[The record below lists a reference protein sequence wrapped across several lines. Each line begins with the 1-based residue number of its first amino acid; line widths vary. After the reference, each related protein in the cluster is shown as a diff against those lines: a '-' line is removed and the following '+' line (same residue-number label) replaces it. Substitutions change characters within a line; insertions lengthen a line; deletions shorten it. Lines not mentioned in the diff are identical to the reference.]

1 MQQLLEYFWI
11 LLKLVLTKCNF
22 KQPPS
27 FINYAKF
34 SISSRGPQ
42 SWNRILAGTEKNIS
56 NLLIFKARIKQK
68 LSTYNELDY
77 FQVQEVNKKHPKDNT
92 YIYFAF
98 KGAWWQG
105 LNNLLQAAAMLTL
118 SNVVVRIPSLKR
130 TLSFR
135 SRVLS
140 LTSNIGPQSQV
151 SDLSFR
157 VSVSEP
163 MFHHWDG
170 FSANGLGYYQQS

>member
-1 MQQLLEYFWI
+1 MQQLLKYFWI

-34 SISSRGPQ
+34 SISARGPQ

-56 NLLIFKARIKQK
+56 NLLIFKARIKEK

-92 YIYFAF
+92 YISFAF

-118 SNVVVRIPSLKR
+118 SNVV
-130 TLSFR
+130 
-135 SRVLS
+135 LS
-140 LTSNIGPQSQV
+140 LGFHLWKGPWV
-151 SDLSFR
+151 S
-157 VSVSEP
+157 
-163 MFHHWDG
+163 
-170 FSANGLGYYQQS
+170 GLGSWVSNPT